1 MVMNLFDFYPTS
13 EEINDWIYGIC
24 ELADNSKFSMNI
36 LDGFA
41 FDVNIRASNFDH
53 IKKIKGTTDYS
64 GDFYGYWQP
73 CYSAPAPLI
82 VHVPGYGAEM
92 SIHPSIN
99 AMGYNVMHIS
109 PLGYVNHNGA
119 VEEKRD
125 ELGDWPVLGDTI
137 TSEGKEGYKYWL
149 ANCVSSIKWAMQQPS
164 VIPNRVSF
172 FGTSQGGGGALLLAS
187 IFRDMGTRCVCAD
200 EPFLTNLV
208 LANGRGAYNKV
219 SRAILKCKN
228 EKMAWHSAGLFDTI
242 SHVRRITFPVLLT
255 AGAADA
261 VCPPETV
268 KSLYDKLGDITKAFV
283 MLKDEPHGYT
293 SQFMPLCE
301 AWLRLYA

>member
-1 MVMNLFDFYPTS
+1 MTLFDYYPTS
-13 EEINDWIYGIC
+13 KEVDAWIKEVC
-24 ELADNSKFSMNI
+24 ELADCSKFSMDI
-36 LDGFA
+36 LEEPTFA
-41 FDVNIRASNFDH
+41 MNFRASNFEH

-92 SIHPSIN
+92 SIHPTIN

-109 PLGYVNHNGA
+109 PLGYVNHSGP
-119 VEEKRD
+119 VDEKRNKD
-125 ELGDWPVLGDTI
+125 GMWPVLADTI
-137 TSEGKEGYKYWL
+137 TSEGKKGYKYWL
-149 ANCVSSIKWAMQQPS
+149 ANCVSSIKWAMLQPS

-200 EPFLTNLV
+200 EPFLTNMI
-208 LANGRGAYNKV
+208 LANGRGAYDMV
-219 SRAILKCKN
+219 LTAISKCKN
-228 EKMAWHSAGLFDTI
+228 EQVAWHSAGLFDTL
-242 SHVRRITFPVLLT
+242 SHSHRITFPVLLT
-255 AGAADA
+255 AGAVDTI
-261 VCPPETV
+261 CPPETI
-268 KSLYDKLGDITKAFV
+268 KSLYDNFGDITKAFV

-301 AWLRLYA
+301 AWFKLYA